1 MVMVYGGEDRF
12 AVLGAQFICCLC
24 FVLCTSMY
32 HILCPWFSCRT
43 VSDRCLFP
51 CVHSLSCLLVS
62 FRFRCPS
69 VTVDVTVLSTLTC
82 DVFCVHG
89 FHVGRLQTIANLRV
103 LILCH
108 AMGSSGLVGGCH
120 SGETVHSC
128 GPSCG
133 VCARIR
139 RILLVGV
146 FCWRRVQWGQWS
158 DPCPAP
164 KVQTP

>member
-1 MVMVYGGEDRF
+1 MERF
-12 AVLGAQFICCLC
+12 SELC
-24 FVLCTSMY
+24 SFALLCTRVY

-62 FRFRCPS
+62 FRFRCLS
-69 VTVDVTVLSTLTC
+69 VTVHVTVFYRYSC

-89 FHVGRLQTIANLRV
+89 FHVGRLQTVANLRV
-103 LILCH
+103 LILYH
-108 AMGSSGLVGGCH
+108 AMGSSGLVGGFH

-128 GPSCG
+128 GLSCG
-133 VCARIR
+133 VCALIR

-146 FCWRRVQWGQWS
+146 
-158 DPCPAP
+158 DLLA
-164 KVQTP
+164 